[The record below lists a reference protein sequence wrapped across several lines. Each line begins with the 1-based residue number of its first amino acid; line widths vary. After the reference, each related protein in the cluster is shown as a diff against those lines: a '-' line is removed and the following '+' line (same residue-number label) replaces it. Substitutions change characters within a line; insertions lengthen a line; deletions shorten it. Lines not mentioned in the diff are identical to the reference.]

1 MVFWVNLQAGRQAG
15 HSNKGGSGR
24 WAGGCVGA
32 SRALGKGHGKG
43 SGRAGQG
50 GFAQHVA
57 VRAGSPGS
65 AASSRCTLSTN
76 LKMFRTYRKPIATY
90 SPIHI
95 LRLPGRPT
103 SAFLREGGRRAGR
116 QPGSQAGG
124 WVWLCGVEVSV
135 AAYCQEQHAS
145 DGTQVQHSL
154 SPAAA

>member
-103 SAFLREGGRRAGR
+103 SAFLREAGR
-116 QPGSQAGG
+116 QAGRLG
-124 WVWLCGVEVSV
+124 FGGREGSV
-135 AAYCQEQHAS
+135 AADWQEQHAS